1 MGRGPDDPEE
11 ESLLDCTSGVAYVEY
26 VVLLCLVTVIGSVAV
41 YSIGAPLLQTFRYAQ
56 LLIALPIP

>member
-1 MGRGPDDPEE
+1 MGRRPDDPGD
-11 ESLLDCTSGVAYVEY
+11 SLLDCTSGVAYVEY
-26 VVLLCLVTVIGSVAV
+26 VVLLGLVTVIGAVAV